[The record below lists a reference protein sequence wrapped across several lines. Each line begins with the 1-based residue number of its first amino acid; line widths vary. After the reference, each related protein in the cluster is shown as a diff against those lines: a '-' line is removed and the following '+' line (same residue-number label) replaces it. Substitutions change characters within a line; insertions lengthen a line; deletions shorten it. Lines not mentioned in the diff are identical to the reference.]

1 MNAAAGMSPA
11 ETRRATLWALGMAAA
26 IYLFGW
32 IALNHPPGWLL
43 AAGPLPQW
51 PVAFD
56 LFVTVPA
63 LYWWLHRRD
72 RRRAWLGA
80 AGLAAFAVGA
90 AGYVLP
96 DTQGPLWTV
105 LRALRVGGLMLVV
118 LVELWVVAGALRL
131 ALKLRHDSNPDYA
144 LGRAL
149 REKLGDSFPARAM
162 AFDMRV
168 WLHVFGGRRPW
179 TYRGEAHFGYDRKD
193 ANASTQQAFLILM
206 LIDLPVAHA
215 LLALFASTTAAWIVT
230 ALTVLGLGLMGGHY
244 RATLR
249 CPTSLAAG
257 TLYLR
262 YGLSV
267 AECAIPLRDIAAVE
281 SVRGEQPRRA
291 PGTLRLCDAGEP
303 NLRIALREPRLVE
316 GWFGLR
322 RSVSS
327 IDLGLDQPAA
337 FLNEFE
343 RLRAAPE
350 PGAPAPVHAAASTID
365 E

>member
-1 MNAAAGMSPA
+1 MNAAPGMSPA
-11 ETRRATLWALGMAAA
+11 ETRRATAWALGVAAA
-26 IYLFGW
+26 VYLFGW
-32 IALNHPPGWLL
+32 IALNHPPGWML

-51 PVAFD
+51 PVALD

-80 AGLAAFAVGA
+80 LGLAAFAVGA

-96 DTQGPLWTV
+96 ETQGLLWST

-118 LVELWVVAGALRL
+118 LVEFWVVAGALRL

-149 REKLGDSFPARAM
+149 REKLGDTFAARAL

-168 WLHVFGGRRPW
+168 WLQVFGGRRPW
-179 TYRGEAHFGYDRKD
+179 RYRGEAHFGYDRKD

-206 LIDLPVAHA
+206 LIDLPVTHA
-215 LLALFASTTAAWIVT
+215 LLAVFASSTAAWVVT

-249 CPTSLAAG
+249 CPVSLDAG

-267 AECAIPLRDIAAVE
+267 AECAIPLNAIAAVQTL
-281 SVRGEQPRRA
+281 RGEQPRRA

-303 NLRIALREPRLVE
+303 NLRIQLHEPRVVE
-316 GWFGLR
+316 GWFGLQR
-322 RSVSS
+322 TVAS

-337 FLNEFE
+337 FLNEFQ
-343 RLRAAPE
+343 RLHAAPE
-350 PGAPAPVHAAASTID
+350 PAAPASVHAATPTTN